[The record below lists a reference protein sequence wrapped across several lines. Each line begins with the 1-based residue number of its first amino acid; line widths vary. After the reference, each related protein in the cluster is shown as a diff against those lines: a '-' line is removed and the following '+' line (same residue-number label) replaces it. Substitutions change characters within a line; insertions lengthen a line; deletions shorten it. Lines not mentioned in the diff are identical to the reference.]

1 MLSYRKVSMM
11 VSTILL
17 SIVFMNVFA
26 ALVTPSIASVNAGD
40 SNIPAGYEL
49 IRTVGGLDTP
59 IGLSVIVASTMLLV
73 IALAIW
79 QSRPWEIA
87 AMFFLGA
94 DITLKLVNITAL
106 LATGGAFTDTLLAF
120 GVILV
125 EVGLIGVLYRRYTA
139 NRRPVQA
146 TRA

>member
-1 MLSYRKVSMM
+1 MITSLVLFS
-11 VSTILL
+11 L
-17 SIVFMNVFA
+17 VFVNLFA
-26 ALVTPSIASVNAGD
+26 ALAAP
-40 SNIPAGYEL
+40 P
-49 IRTVGGLDTP
+49 TVSAADGEGAV
-59 IGLSVIVASTMLLV
+59 S
-73 IALAIW
+73 ALAGTDMIRAIGALNTPVGLGVMIVSAVFIMLGFGLW
-79 QSRPWEIA
+79 NERPWEVA

-94 DITLKLVNITAL
+94 DITLKLVNIIAL
-106 LATGGAFTDTLLAF
+106 LATGGAFVDTLLAF